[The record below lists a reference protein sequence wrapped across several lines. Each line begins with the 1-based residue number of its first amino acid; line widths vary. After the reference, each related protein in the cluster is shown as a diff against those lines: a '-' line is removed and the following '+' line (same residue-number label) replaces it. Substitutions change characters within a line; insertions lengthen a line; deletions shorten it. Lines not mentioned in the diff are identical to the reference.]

1 MRFIQVGVG
10 GFGRLWVQRL
20 KDNPHVE
27 VVGLVDVDQTALSA
41 AREAGN
47 YGKEICFSSLRD
59 ALKHLKT
66 DALLCVTPP
75 AYHKQ
80 CVIPAMQAGLN
91 VITEKPMADN
101 LSNCIS
107 ILKTS
112 RYTGRAC
119 VVSQNYRYK
128 PETWTLAHLVR
139 NGRIGNIGQ
148 VKIDFYMG
156 FDFGGGFR
164 HEIDHPLLV
173 DMAIHH
179 FDLIRFITGLD
190 AISVRGES
198 WNPQWSNYKGDSSSS
213 LVFEMEN
220 GAHVVYNASWS
231 AKGQF
236 CNWNGNWQIEGDKG
250 SIVYKDGQITMHT
263 APKLYKVV
271 RTVSVPLKK
280 PRKIEQDYV
289 LDNFI
294 NSLKRGIHPQ
304 TDVFD
309 NIHSITMVFAAVK
322 AVKTGKRISIMD
334 KELRQLN
341 AESMHADSSLKRNTW
356 YIERA

>member
-10 GFGRLWVQRL
+10 GFGSLWVQRL
-20 KDNPHVE
+20 KDNPNVE
-27 VVGLVDVDQTALSA
+27 VVGLVDVDRTALAA

-47 YGKEICFSSLRD
+47 YGKEICFSSLCD
-59 ALKHLKT
+59 ALKHVRA

-80 CVIPAMQAGLN
+80 CVIQAMQAGLN
-91 VITEKPMADN
+91 VITEKPMSDN
-101 LSNCIS
+101 LPNCIS
-107 ILKTS
+107 ILRS
-112 RYTGRAC
+112 SGNTGRTC

-128 PETWTLAHLVR
+128 PETWTLAHLVK
-139 NGRIGNIGQ
+139 NGRVGNVGQ

-179 FDLIRFITGLD
+179 FDLIRFITGLN

-198 WNPQWSNYKGDSSSS
+198 WNPHWSNYKGDSSSS

-220 GAHVVYNASWS
+220 GAHVVYNASWC

-236 CNWNGNWQIEGDKG
+236 CGWDGNWQIEGDKG
-250 SIVYKDGQITMHT
+250 SIVYKNGQIIMHT
-263 APKLYKVV
+263 APKLYNIIK
-271 RTVSVPLKK
+271 TATVPLKRPQK
-280 PRKIEQDYV
+280 TDQDYV

-294 NSLKRGIHPQ
+294 YSLKYGKRPQ

-309 NIHSITMVFAAVK
+309 NIHSIAMVFAAVK
-322 AVKTGKRISIMD
+322 AVKTGKRVPVMD
-334 KELRQLN
+334 KRLRQLT
-341 AESMHADSSLKRNTW
+341 AESLNRD
-356 YIERA
+356 